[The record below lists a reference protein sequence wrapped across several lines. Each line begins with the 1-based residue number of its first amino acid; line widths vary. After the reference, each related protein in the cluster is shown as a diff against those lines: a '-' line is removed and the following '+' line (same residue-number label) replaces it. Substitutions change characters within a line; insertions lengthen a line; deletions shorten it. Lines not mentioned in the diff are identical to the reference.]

1 MTTRITE
8 NISVGSD
15 TPILD
20 EGHDSYESTSE
31 VVDVIVESSTPLT
44 VDVCA
49 HETSDSAPELVESS
63 VSSQIFWYSFATYLI
78 KEEIDHET
86 VDSSVVAWPSES
98 PSY

>member
-1 MTTRITE
+1 MPRPNCPKCEGCEHYDYQCPSKSRHVSNVSSNNVDDSKVIEYVHVPFMTTRITE

-44 VDVCA
+44 VDVCG
-49 HETSDSAPELVESS
+49 
-63 VSSQIFWYSFATYLI
+63 
-78 KEEIDHET
+78 K
-86 VDSSVVAWPSES
+86 
-98 PSY
+98 